1 MRSVLKTNR
10 FRSKSNRGNPGNP
23 VNRVYDSAG
32 PDGKVRGTPQQI
44 IEKYQLLSRDASTA
58 GDHVAAESHL
68 QHAEHYARILTSAR
82 RAAQQRREERFGDMP
97 HPDAQQVDGV
107 SIDSKG
113 AERPMDRDEPQF
125 SDLDAGGQ
133 GGGRRPRNRKHMPPP
148 QQNGGAS
155 PTARS
160 VEPPEDPVSRP
171 PD

>member
-1 MRSVLKTNR
+1 
-10 FRSKSNRGNPGNP
+10 
-23 VNRVYDSAG
+23 
-32 PDGKVRGTPQQI
+32 
-44 IEKYQLLSRDASTA
+44 
-58 GDHVAAESHL
+58 
-68 QHAEHYARILTSAR
+68 
-82 RAAQQRREERFGDMP
+82 
-97 HPDAQQVDGV
+97 
-107 SIDSKG
+107 
-113 AERPMDRDEPQF
+113 MDRDEPQF